1 MSSGVLSKMVE
12 LHFLIRGVSNTV
24 FSETDDT
31 QTDSS
36 TDLEEVIYDTIAKHI
51 FHKFK
56 GYKMETLMEEIL
68 KAKGFTIYHSK

>member
-12 LHFLIRGVSNTV
+12 LHFSQLIIRGASNTV

-31 QTDSS
+31 QTDYS
-36 TDLEEVIYDTIAKHI
+36 TDLEEIIYDTIAKHI

-56 GYKMETLMEEIL
+56 GV
-68 KAKGFTIYHSK
+68 